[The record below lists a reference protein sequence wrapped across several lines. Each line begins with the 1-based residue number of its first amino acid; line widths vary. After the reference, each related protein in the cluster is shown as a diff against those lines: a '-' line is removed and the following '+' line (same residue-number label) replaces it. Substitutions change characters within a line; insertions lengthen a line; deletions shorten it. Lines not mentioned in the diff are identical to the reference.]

1 MKPGR
6 IVNMLLVV
14 ALLSA
19 ASMNAADKALPYEQ
33 SYTIVIKGVIAGSEK
48 VSETT
53 DEAGN
58 IISSSEHEIFV
69 TDRLETKRMAFNAK
83 MQLAKLTLAP
93 VLYTCRYTT
102 GEAGDFYE
110 VSVKDGQIRRTLLRN
125 GHKSEIMAPFLPNT
139 VILDFN
145 VYHQYD
151 YVIRLYDQTKM
162 GRQLFS
168 NFVPL
173 IGNDIPLALT
183 SLGKSEFKSGNISIP
198 VTNYKIEF
206 IGVAQGT
213 AAVDKNNRLVQL
225 LIPSQ
230 DLEVLRK
237 DLLPGNG
244 DN

>member
-1 MKPGR
+1 MKPFQVAG
-6 IVNMLLVV
+6 LLMMVV
-14 ALLSA
+14 LLRA
-19 ASMNAADKALPYEQ
+19 VSMDAADKALPYEQ
-33 SYTIVIKGVIAGSEK
+33 SYTIVIKGMIAGSEK
-48 VSETT
+48 VSEAL

-58 IISSSEHEIFV
+58 IISSSEHEIFI

-83 MQLAKLTLAP
+83 MQLAKGTLVP
-93 VLYTCRYTT
+93 VLYSCRYTT

-110 VSVKDGQIRRTLLRN
+110 VSVKDGQIRRTLMRN
-125 GHKSEIMAPFLPNT
+125 GHKSEIMAPFQQNT

-151 YVIRLYDQTKM
+151 YVIRLYNQTKM

-198 VTNYKIEF
+198 VTNYRIEF

-213 AAVDKNNRLVQL
+213 AAVDKDNRLVQL
-225 LIPSQ
+225 LIPAQ

-237 DLLPGNG
+237 DLLPGIEGN
-244 DN
+244 